1 MVNIK
6 NKKSVAIIGARGYV
20 GLELIKILAQHAY
33 VDIVAV
39 SSRSA
44 AGEKV
49 EEIKNKE
56 ISYQDLNPQ
65 ETAELKADIVFLA
78 LPNNLCDSYVQEIN
92 KLKRDSL
99 IIDLSFDNRL
109 KDNSQVDST
118 GYPWVYGLSE
128 LNSSSLSFAKR
139 IANPGCYAT
148 AAQLALHPLKK
159 LITGTPNVFGVS
171 GYSGAGSTPSEKN
184 DPNNLKD
191 NFLPYSLANHLHES
205 EISKHCGHKINF
217 MPHVAPHFRGL
228 SVTLNIETTKS
239 FSDSL
244 LYEHF
249 TETYRRMSLVRVQK
263 KVPTVKEISGQHGAI
278 IGGFSVDKRSG
289 KNLRLVSVVDNLLKG
304 AATQAVQNMNIAIG
318 LDSLTGLDID

>member
-118 GYPWVYGLSE
+118 GYPWVYGLVTVE
-128 LNSSSLSFAKR
+128 LEVHRVKKMTP
-139 IANPGCYAT
+139 II
-148 AAQLALHPLKK
+148 LK
-159 LITGTPNVFGVS
+159 ITFYP
-171 GYSGAGSTPSEKN
+171 
-184 DPNNLKD
+184 
-191 NFLPYSLANHLHES
+191 
-205 EISKHCGHKINF
+205 
-217 MPHVAPHFRGL
+217 
-228 SVTLNIETTKS
+228 TL
-239 FSDSL
+239 
-244 LYEHF
+244 
-249 TETYRRMSLVRVQK
+249 
-263 KVPTVKEISGQHGAI
+263 
-278 IGGFSVDKRSG
+278 
-289 KNLRLVSVVDNLLKG
+289 
-304 AATQAVQNMNIAIG
+304 
-318 LDSLTGLDID
+318 